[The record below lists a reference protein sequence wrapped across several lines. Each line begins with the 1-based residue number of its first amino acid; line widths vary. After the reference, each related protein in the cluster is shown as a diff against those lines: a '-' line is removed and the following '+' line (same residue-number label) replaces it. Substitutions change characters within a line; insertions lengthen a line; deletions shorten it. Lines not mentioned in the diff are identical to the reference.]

1 MSPSFKTFRSLKVP
15 AFRLYLGMYLC
26 QMIVMDM
33 RSLSQALLIYRL
45 TGSVALLGVLSLVN
59 AVPGIILPLFGGVIA
74 DRFPKKNIIHLG
86 QACAVLSALII
97 ALSLTFGF
105 MSAERPGSWWI
116 LMAATF
122 INFAGSSLAMPSRQT
137 IIAELVGDDHIMNA
151 ISLRSTAYNI
161 FHLGAP
167 ALAGLLIDKIGFEY
181 VYYLNTCLSIA
192 AMVFTHYLPFGGK
205 WERKNGNVFSQM
217 KEGLK
222 YVRTETSILLILV
235 FTLLT
240 TLLGTSYFKLLPV
253 FVDDILKVGATG
265 MGVLVSASA
274 VGALL
279 SSLTMASL
287 PSKKRGAMF
296 LASAVLL
303 SISLIGF
310 AISRNWFLSLGLILL
325 VGMGR
330 SARTTLSNTM
340 LQSYSAPNLRGRV
353 MSLYS
358 LDEGVLSL
366 GSFFAALIAAAT
378 GVSWVVGGFAA
389 ILLVLTLLAAVCLP
403 KIRKME

>member
-1 MSPSFKTFRSLKVP
+1 MSPSFRTFSSLKVP

-45 TGSVALLGVLSLVN
+45 TGSVALLGVMSLVN
-59 AVPGIILPLFGGVIA
+59 AVPGILLPLFGGVIA
-74 DRFPKKNIIHLG
+74 DRFPKKNVIHIG
-86 QACAVLSALII
+86 QATAVLSALTV
-97 ALSLTFGF
+97 ALTLTFGI
-105 MSAERPGSWWI
+105 MSAERAGSWWI

-122 INFAGSSLAMPSRQT
+122 INFVGSSLAMPARQA
-137 IIAELVGDDHIMNA
+137 IISELVGTDHIMNA

-167 ALAGLLIDKIGFEY
+167 AIAGLLIDKIGFEY
-181 VYYLNTCLSIA
+181 VYYINTVLSIA
-192 AMVFTHYLPFGGK
+192 SMVFTHYLPIGGK
-205 WERKNGNVFSQM
+205 WERKNGNLFSEM

-222 YVRTETSILLILV
+222 YVRAETGILLVLA

-240 TLLGTSYFKLLPV
+240 SLLGTSYFKLLPV

-265 MGVLVSASA
+265 MGVLVSMSA
-274 VGALL
+274 VGALA

-287 PSKKRGAMF
+287 PSKRRGAMF
-296 LASAVLL
+296 LASALLL
-303 SISLIGF
+303 SVTLVGF
-310 AISRNWFLSLGLILL
+310 AISRSWYLSLGLILL
-325 VGMGR
+325 VGLSR
-330 SARTTLSNTM
+330 SARTTLANTL
-340 LQSYSAPNLRGRV
+340 LQSYTAPNYRGRV

-366 GSFFAALIAAAT
+366 GSFFAALVAT
-378 GVSWVVGGFAA
+378 ATSVSWAVGGFAA
-389 ILLVLTLLAAVCLP
+389 LLFVLTILAVVFLP